1 MIDQRRQQDDFIA
14 AVLTKAQEDS
24 NKSPL
29 IVGRT
34 NSTVSVDATSIPV
47 DFDYYSANTS
57 IIICKLEEGVRD
69 RLVGRPAGQKVL
81 VGNIGSFYIIIGV
94 IA

>member
-14 AVLTKAQEDS
+14 SVLTKAREDN

-29 IVGRT
+29 LVGRT
-34 NSTVSVDATSIPV
+34 NAIVSSNSTSIPV
-47 DFDYYSANTS
+47 DFDYYSATTS
-57 IIICKLEEGVRD
+57 IIICNLEEGVRD
-69 RLVGRPAGQKVL
+69 RLAGRPAGQKVL
-81 VGNIGSFYIIIGV
+81 VGNIGSFYVIIGV

>member
-14 AVLTKAQEDS
+14 AVLAKAQEDS

-29 IVGRT
+29 LVGRT
-34 NSTVSVDATSIPV
+34 NSTVSANTTSIPV

-69 RLVGRPAGQKVL
+69 RLVGRPVGQKVL

>member
-14 AVLTKAQEDS
+14 AVLAKAQEDS

-29 IVGRT
+29 LVGRT
-34 NSTVSVDATSIPV
+34 NSTVSVNATSIPV

-69 RLVGRPAGQKVL
+69 RLVGRTAGQKVL
-81 VGNIGSFYIIIGV
+81 VGNIGSFYVIIGV